1 MKHLTPTLGLLSLTA
16 VASAQLV
23 PTVKPHGIGTEYFS
37 VGATYSQL
45 SNWAPVGGASSTTI
59 DARVSVDRNFFLT
72 AAYTGMS
79 AINNTTDPS
88 SWALGFGAK
97 HEAGN
102 GAFEFS
108 YAYRRVDISVDSYNQ
123 NIVKVGYSL
132 DLGRGFDIGLAVMEV
147 FNESAAGSNLTA
159 PVVSVGY
166 KFAQGLSA
174 NVSYSTENTVYGFKS
189 YGNLDAGETLSVG
202 VRYSF

>member
-1 MKHLTPTLGLLSLTA
+1 MKHLTPTLGLLSITA
-16 VASAQLV
+16 AASAQLV
-23 PTVKPHGIGTEYFS
+23 PVVKPHGIGTEYFS
-37 VGATYSQL
+37 VGATYSHL
-45 SNWAPVGGASSTTI
+45 SGWGPAGGANSTTI
-59 DARVSVDRNFFLT
+59 DARASIDRNFFLT

-79 AINNTTDPS
+79 AIDSTTDPS

-108 YAYRRVDISVDSYNQ
+108 YAYRQVDIGAVSHNQ

-132 DLGRGFDIGLAVMEV
+132 DLGRGLDFGLAVMEV
-147 FNESAAGSNLTA
+147 FNESAAGGNVTA
-159 PVVSVGY
+159 PVASVSY

-174 NVSYSTENTVYGFKS
+174 NVSYSTENTVYGLKS
-189 YGNLDAGETLSVG
+189 YGGADAGKTLSFG